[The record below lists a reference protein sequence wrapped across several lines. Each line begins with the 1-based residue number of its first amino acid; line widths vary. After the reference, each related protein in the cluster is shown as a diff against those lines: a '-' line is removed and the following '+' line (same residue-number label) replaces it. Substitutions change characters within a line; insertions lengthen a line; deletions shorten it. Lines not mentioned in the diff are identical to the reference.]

1 MTCQLHRQI
10 KKTVPESQSYENDQ
24 VQDDNSSLFGDSDT
38 PDPAGLTA
46 PLLTSQI
53 SSHETQSTI
62 TLSSPSQKLTDEFK
76 ECDYSLATSTEDKEV

>member
-1 MTCQLHRQI
+1 MPVAQTD
-10 KKTVPESQSYENDQ
+10 KEDTVPESQSYENDQ

-53 SSHETQSTI
+53 SSQETQSTI

-76 ECDYSLATSTEDKEV
+76 E